1 MLEKCILSL
10 VPLLCLVNCKED
22 KVVYKFQEFFYK
34 GNTKN
39 GVNGEHKVVLILILR
54 LTNYRI
60 EALSFLRRF
69 REIAFREFESACEQ
83 SPDCISEVGPARSAC
98 VQRCISPS
106 CHQDLYGDDPLEE
119 GEIDVRLNSF
129 KGCFVQRLNRPRQ

>member
-39 GVNGEHKVVLILILR
+39 
-54 LTNYRI
+54 
-60 EALSFLRRF
+60 
-69 REIAFREFESACEQ
+69 EIAFREFESACEQ